1 MPISFGS
8 SGNSV
13 ANVSSV
19 RQKRAVAFVIA
30 DTVITK
36 DVHTVAASGL
46 SNVTS
51 SVSSTRGRST
61 RALPYSAF
69 VITNAPRGIVA
80 ASFQTLPSVGV
91 VYTTREP
98 HVVTATAYSTQAAN
112 VQTSNPP
119 RAFASAVNDIVIT
132 RAKHSAVAI
141 ATQPVENFALLV
153 NQYPLMYSVLGSPSQ
168 YVSDGFAG
176 FDSQTARFIHA
187 LMDLFQ
193 VSDEMGSLAK
203 VLQSLSDGMSLQDV
217 ARLIIQLGLID
228 HFLASDV
235 VTATAK
241 VTVMLADGWQPDDS
255 ATPLAT
261 ILAALSD
268 GFFASVVLNTGAD
281 TYTAWVMN
289 ANTRAVSSYS
299 NFPFNSFAMFGGQ
312 WLAAGP
318 GGVYVMGGDTDSGS
332 PVLPRLRTGLV
343 NFGNEDKL
351 FRVDRAYIGGTIQG
365 DVLLKVIATTLEGR
379 SAEYIYRLRP
389 DQRDEL
395 RRHGTDIGRGFRS
408 VYWTFELLTDAQG
421 AQFQI
426 TDLTPLP
433 LQLTGRAF

>member
-8 SGNSV
+8 SGNTV
-13 ANVSSV
+13 ANVASMRQRRALAMAVNDIVLTKDAHGVSAEGLTVVPSSV
-19 RQKRAVAFVIA
+19 AATRKRSAKAIPYNAF
-30 DTVITK
+30 
-36 DVHTVAASGL
+36 AA
-46 SNVTS
+46 
-51 SVSSTRGRST
+51 T
-61 RALPYSAF
+61 RATHNL
-69 VITNAPRGIVA
+69 VA
-80 ASFQTLPSVGV
+80 TSFQTLPSVSV
-91 VYTTREP
+91 VYTNRDP
-98 HVVTATAYSTQAAN
+98 HIVTATGFGNQSTN
-112 VQTSNPP
+112 VLTQ
-119 RAFASAVNDIVIT
+119 RAHHALASVVNSIVIT
-132 RAKHSAVAI
+132 RKPHRAVAI
-141 ATQPVENFALLV
+141 ATQPVDNFGLLV
-153 NQYPLMYSVLGSPSQ
+153 NQYPMMYSVLGEPSQ

-176 FDSQTARFIHA
+176 FDTQTARFIHA

-193 VSDEMGSLAK
+193 ISDGLSSLAR
-203 VLQSLSDGMSLQDV
+203 VLQSLNDGMSLQDV
-217 ARLIIQLGLID
+217 ARLIVQLGLID

-235 VTATAK
+235 ATATAK
-241 VTVMLADGWQPDDS
+241 ITVMLADTWQSDDA

-289 ANTRAVSSYS
+289 TNTRAVSSYS
-299 NFPFNSFAMFGGQ
+299 NIPFNSFAMFGGQ

-318 GGVYVMGGDTDSGS
+318 GGIYVMGGDTDSGA
-332 PVLPRLRTGLV
+332 PILARLRTGLI

-365 DVLLKVIATTLEGR
+365 DVLLKVIATTLEGCIF
-379 SAEYIYRLRP
+379 EQIYRLKP
-389 DQRDEL
+389 DRRSEL

-433 LQLTGRAF
+433 LELTGRAF